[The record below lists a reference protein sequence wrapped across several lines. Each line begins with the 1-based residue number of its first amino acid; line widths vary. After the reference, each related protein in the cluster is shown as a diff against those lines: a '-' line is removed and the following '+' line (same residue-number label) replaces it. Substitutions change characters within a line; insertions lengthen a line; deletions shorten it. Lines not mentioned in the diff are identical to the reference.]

1 MLVREFDEVVKQ
13 IDEECNHLYYGRIY
27 SFYPNERIV
36 GDFITEQYD
45 RDFKMAK
52 LCEKALFALDE
63 MERKV
68 KGTNLS
74 AADRKKYLER
84 IDVIRMTPYY
94 ILAFY
99 RDYLYGKNNGFTT
112 SYFKDGKE
120 GFEESAKRFFDLC
133 DKCCVYELGEAKK
146 IEWHKQILKFEE

>member
-84 IDVIRMTPYY
+84 IDVIRITPYY
-94 ILAFY
+94 ILA
-99 RDYLYGKNNGFTT
+99 L
-112 SYFKDGKE
+112 
-120 GFEESAKRFFDLC
+120 
-133 DKCCVYELGEAKK
+133 
-146 IEWHKQILKFEE
+146 